1 MSDLTNSL
9 INATYKKLIQVSSS
23 GNEGISGTLT
33 NVQTGDGTNTALKL
47 ATSAAQVDG
56 TLFVGQT
63 FGVSGDAS
71 VAGGLAIANKVCASA
86 YYGDGSN
93 LTGLVFTGDVSVSSL
108 VVGGNVTIGGTL
120 NVAGNTTITGNVMV
134 SGGEIQIKNT
144 GTQSNIKLY
153 CESSNAHYAAL
164 QAPPHSSFSGNIT
177 ITLPTSAATL
187 VGTSTTDTLTNK
199 TFGDKVD
206 FNSDVCISGDSV
218 LVGSATIGGTLS
230 VGGAVNMLSTAT
242 VSGTAGFLGAVRV
255 SGNTSV
261 GGTLDVG
268 GNVSIGGNVTVK
280 GDVHVSSKVCAS
292 AFYGDGTNITGI
304 PITGNISVSN
314 AKVGGT
320 LSVSGATHL
329 NSTVSITGAVNLAS
343 TLTVASNAS
352 VGGTLSVGGAVNLLG
367 TATVSGATGFL
378 TTVRVSGNTSIGGTL
393 DVAGNVSLGGNVTV
407 KGDVHVSSKVCASAF
422 FGDGANLTNVPAV
435 ITGNISVNNAT
446 IGGNLF
452 VGGTA
457 TIVGNTTM
465 TANLGVGGTLDVVS
479 NTSIGGTA
487 KITGTTTI
495 TGNSGFLGTVRV
507 SGAATLASTLDIAGN
522 TSVGGTLNTTGK
534 AEFEDDV
541 SVSGNAIIGGTVSVG
556 GGIIDLKNTG
566 SQSELRMY
574 CESSN
579 AHYAALKAPP
589 HSAFSGNIDLLMPST
604 ADTLAGIAATQTFT
618 NKTFGDK
625 VEFDNDVCISGN
637 AFIGGTATIAGNASV
652 GGTLTVGGKAEF
664 DGDVCVSGNSQLVGT
679 LKVTGATTVTGN
691 TGFLGTVR
699 VSGAT
704 SLEGAVII
712 DDTLTVTG
720 ATHLQSTASINSTL
734 KVGGTTT
741 ITGNSGFLG
750 TVRVSGNTS
759 LEGQLQ
765 LTKSAAAVVCATAI
779 NGVASVSLNFGNAQ
793 NFSTTVTAAHTLAKP
808 IGCRTG
814 QTGSIFL
821 TQSGGSGTMAY
832 NADFKFIG
840 GTDPTMTAADG
851 GVDRLDYIIVSASS
865 DGVGG
870 DIQMVISQAYA

>member
-1 MSDLTNSL
+1 MTTLTGRL
-9 INATYKKLIQVSSS
+9 INNTYKQLLKIGVSTNTGITSSLVTIQD
-23 GNEGISGTLT
+23 
-33 NVQTGDGTNTALKL
+33 GDGSATALQL
-47 ATSAAQVDG
+47 ATNAAKIDG

-71 VAGGLAIANKVCASA
+71 VAGGLAVANKVCASA
-86 YYGDGSN
+86 FHGDGSN

-108 VVGGNVTIGGTL
+108 IVTNNVTVGGNVTIGG
-120 NVAGNTTITGNVMV
+120 NIMV
-134 SGGEIQIKNT
+134 SGGEIQVKNT

-153 CESSNAHYAAL
+153 CESGNAHYAAL

-199 TFGDKVD
+199 TFGDAVTFD
-206 FNSDVCISGDSV
+206 DDISVSGNSNF
-218 LVGSATIGGTLS
+218 GGTVTVAGAVSLAS
-230 VGGAVNMLSTAT
+230 TVSIGGAVNMLSTAT
-242 VSGTAGFLGAVRV
+242 VSGAAGFLGDIRV

-261 GGTLDVG
+261 GGTLDVA
-268 GNVSIGGNVTVK
+268 GNVSLGGNVTVK

-314 AKVGGT
+314 AQVGGT
-320 LSVSGATHL
+320 LNVSSTATIQGATHL
-329 NSTVSITGAVNLAS
+329 QSTLSVNGAAGFNSTV
-343 TLTVASNAS
+343 TVAGAGTFKDS
-352 VGGTLSVGGAVNLLG
+352 VS
-367 TATVSGATGFL
+367 
-378 TTVRVSGNTSIGGTL
+378 VSGNVNIGGTTTIAGNASIGGTL

-422 FGDGANLTNVPAV
+422 FGDGSNLSNITAV
-435 ITGNISVNNAT
+435 VQGNISVTNVT
-446 IGGNLF
+446 VGGNLY
-452 VGGTA
+452 
-457 TIVGNTTM
+457 
-465 TANLGVGGTLDVVS
+465 VS
-479 NTSIGGTA
+479 
-487 KITGTTTI
+487 GTTTI
-495 TGNSGFLGTVRV
+495 IGNATFDGDVSV
-507 SGAATLASTLDIAGN
+507 SGDINVGGHVTVAGAVQLGSTL
-522 TSVGGTLNTTGK
+522 SVTGYSHFK
-534 AEFEDDV
+534 DDV
-541 SVSGNAIIGGTVSVG
+541 SVSGNAIVGGTVSVG

-574 CESSN
+574 CESGN
-579 AHYAALKAPP
+579 AHYAALKAPA
-589 HSAFSGNIDLLMPST
+589 HADFSGNIALVMPAS

-637 AFIGGTATIAGNASV
+637 AFVGGTATIAGAASIGGALSV
-652 GGTLTVGGKAEF
+652 GGAVNLASTLTVASNASIGGTVSVGGAVNLLSTVTVSGAAGFLTTARVSGNTTIGGTLDVAGNTSIGGTSNITGKAEF
-664 DGDVCVSGNSQLVGT
+664 EDDVSVSGNV
-679 LKVTGATTVTGN
+679 A
-691 TGFLGTVR
+691 
-699 VSGAT
+699 
-704 SLEGAVII
+704 I
-712 DDTLTVTG
+712 
-720 ATHLQSTASINSTL
+720 
-734 KVGGTTT
+734 GGTTT

-808 IGCRTG
+808 TGCRTG

-840 GTDPTMTAADG
+840 GTDPTLSTDNGA
-851 GVDRLDYIIVSASS
+851 VDRLDYIVVSASS